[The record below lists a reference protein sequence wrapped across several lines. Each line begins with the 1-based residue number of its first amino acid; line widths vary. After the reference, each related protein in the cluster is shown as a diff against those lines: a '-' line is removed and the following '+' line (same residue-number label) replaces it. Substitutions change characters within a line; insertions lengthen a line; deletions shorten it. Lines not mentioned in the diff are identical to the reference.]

1 MGQPEGYTTGLIFD
15 YDKQVSTLQNG
26 ECCFC
31 HYTDILIDSN
41 GLVYLHNYA
50 FRKKI
55 GPILVHKLADGT
67 LAVVIVKKPLL
78 PVDIT
83 TMNIYTTHSQ
93 VNFVKEVELWEF
105 LRLTMKIRRESRY
118 FLTVK
123 EIMES

>member
-31 HYTDILIDSN
+31 HYTDILIDSS

>member
-1 MGQPEGYTTGLIFD
+1 MGQPEGYTTGLIFE

-31 HYTDILIDSN
+31 HYADILIDSG

-50 FRKKI
+50 FRKRV

-67 LAVVIVKKPLL
+67 LAVVIVKRPLL

-105 LRLTMKIRRESRY
+105 LRLIMKIRRESRY